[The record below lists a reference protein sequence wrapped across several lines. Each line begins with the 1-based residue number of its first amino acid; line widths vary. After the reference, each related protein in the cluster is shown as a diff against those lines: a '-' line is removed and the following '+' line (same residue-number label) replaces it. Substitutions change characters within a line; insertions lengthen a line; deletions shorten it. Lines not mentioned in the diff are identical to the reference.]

1 VQALAKYTWNS
12 FGGGLITRF
21 DVADFGK
28 DPNET
33 GKEKFLQ
40 LPVISN
46 ALGRWLKIS
55 NRGRADTLRRKV
67 SEPLRREQ
75 ARSRLNAREALN
87 NDDTNRINV
96 LMGSDPRAAKYI
108 INNMRDI
115 YMRRSMRP
123 EDAMIYFAPTTE
135 EKRAL
140 SVFDLMG
147 GNKNHGE

>member
-1 VQALAKYTWNS
+1 
-12 FGGGLITRF
+12 
-21 DVADFGK
+21 
-28 DPNET
+28 
-33 GKEKFLQ
+33 
-40 LPVISN
+40 VISN